1 MSSLV
6 LLLASQALAL
16 DCAGLDPDLCAAAN
30 AAADQINA
38 AAGQVIFRDDH
49 PNSSKRPY
57 YLYLRFEQ
65 YAYARAQAECGALPF
80 HIDGTIGGYWAQPR
94 RWTGIWGDLD
104 GSYGGTIPD
113 GTWSG
118 SRYMGTFEGDVEH
131 RMGVYRATASGTD
144 MWMDRQEGYGGGVKR
159 WFDSTTGY
167 IANLYGTCQAP
178 APEVVPDAYEVIGN
192 TAFVA
197 GMPGHGGPEVVTP
210 DGLFAN
216 DPDGPD
222 LRVVGIA
229 GCPETEAPFGAYC
242 TTALGGLL
250 YVEEDG
256 AFAYLPPAGAD
267 VGTTDSFEVL
277 VEHVDGSAR
286 ATSLVELTSRARVWY
301 VEAGSS
307 GDGRADFPA
316 GSLAEIAD
324 QVDAGDIVYIG
335 GMVDAG
341 QGVSV
346 EGDVQLL
353 GGDAP
358 LIVDVDLNGVPGPV
372 HLPMWF
378 TGGGLVANG
387 VPLVTLNTD
396 GVPGSVHLQSLEI
409 MGDSGPGLVAV
420 EGAQPASVSLQ
431 QLQIGATGTIVQVHQ
446 PAWSVPGTSEVLL
459 QEVLMGGAIRPFD
472 LDHAGQGDLYV
483 RMTDIDADTWGA
495 SASTVRSTDEAHL
508 TVEILRS
515 RLYGASGFDLQLSGA
530 SQTRFGMS
538 EVEGIWEG
546 DLVAAST
553 MDDAR
558 LEVATPT
565 TLLDVGGTA
574 FGFEILDASHVSLT
588 LDQTMVG
595 AGGQVLRVENGVY
608 PNLVDAGFDSYV
620 TNSTLFAAGAN
631 HRPGIELTGSF
642 AAPFTGRT
650 RLAMGGNELY
660 YDGPT
665 DMPVVQVLGGERADT
680 AVTMVDNQLDA
691 SGRMAHVDVRTE
703 SHSSE
708 LCLDFTSNEVYGGGT
723 VHLQQTSGSM
733 FGIAGLPGSGTDP
746 WQIEGYLQSVNWGA
760 RIDVE
765 RYGPGVVVDYG
776 GVGSCELPTYP

>member
-1 MSSLV
+1 
-6 LLLASQALAL
+6 
-16 DCAGLDPDLCAAAN
+16 
-30 AAADQINA
+30 
-38 AAGQVIFRDDH
+38 
-49 PNSSKRPY
+49 
-57 YLYLRFEQ
+57 
-65 YAYARAQAECGALPF
+65 
-80 HIDGTIGGYWAQPR
+80 
-94 RWTGIWGDLD
+94 GI
-104 GSYGGTIPD
+104 
-113 GTWSG
+113 
-118 SRYMGTFEGDVEH
+118 
-131 RMGVYRATASGTD
+131 
-144 MWMDRQEGYGGGVKR
+144 
-159 WFDSTTGY
+159 GY
-167 IANLYGTCQAP
+167 IANLYGSCQAP
-178 APEVVPDAYEVIGN
+178 APEVVPDAYDVIGN
-192 TAFVA
+192 TSFAA
-197 GMPGHGGPEVVTP
+197 GMPGWGGPEAP
-210 DGLFAN
+210 NGLFAN

-301 VEAGSS
+301 VEAGNN
-307 GDGRADFPA
+307 GDGRYDMPA

-335 GMVDAG
+335 GIVDAG
-341 QGVSV
+341 LGVSV

-358 LIVDVDLNGVPGPV
+358 LIVDVDLNGIPGPV

-378 TGGGLVANG
+378 TGGGLMANG
-387 VPLVTLNTD
+387 FPVVTLNTD

-409 MGDSGPGLVAV
+409 MGDSGPGLVVV
-420 EGAQPASVSLQ
+420 EGAQPASVSLE
-431 QLQIGATGTIVQVHQ
+431 QLQIGATGTVVQVHQ

-459 QEVLMGGAIRPFD
+459 QQVLMGGAIRPFD
-472 LDHAGQGDLYV
+472 LDQAGQGDLYV
-483 RMTDIDADTWGA
+483 RMTEIDADTWGA
-495 SASTVRSTDEAHL
+495 PASTVRATDEAQL
-508 TVEILRS
+508 TVEVLQS
-515 RLYGASGFDLQLSGA
+515 RFSGGRGFDLQLSNV
-530 SQTRFGMS
+530 SQTRLGLM
-538 EVEGIWEG
+538 EVEGLWEG

-565 TLLDVGGTA
+565 TLLDTDGTA

-588 LDQTMVG
+588 LDQAMVG
-595 AGGQVLRVENGVY
+595 AGEQVLRVENGVY

-620 TNSTLFAAGAN
+620 TNSSLFAAGIN
-631 HRPGIELTGSF
+631 HRPGIELTGTF

-703 SHSSE
+703 AGNSE
-708 LCLDFTSNEVYGGGT
+708 LCLDFTSNEVYGGT
-723 VHLQQTSGSM
+723 VHLQQAGGSM
-733 FGIAGLPGSGTDP
+733 FGIAGLPGSGTNP
-746 WQIEGYLQSVNWGA
+746 GNVEGYLQSVNYGA

-765 RYGPGVVVDYG
+765 RYGPGVVVDYA
-776 GVGSCELPTYP
+776 GVGSCELPAYP